1 MEERYDTLIMIT
13 PKDFDRLSDNYD
25 RLLELIPAKHVCFIG
40 SYEVDDRLMVA
51 GLGERAGFICEDDIL
66 PFHDVYRCMAD
77 HMSDIL
83 GGQELPRGM
92 VGWYYQQFLKM
103 QYARNCKDSYY
114 MVWDGDTIPCR
125 RIEMFDAV
133 SNKPYMDMKKEY
145 HKEYFET
152 IEKLFPGMKKVSE
165 KSFIAEHMLIHTE
178 TMNQMLDEIE
188 GNPELPGRSFWE
200 KILRSIEPEHIKDTA
215 FSEFETYGTYVT
227 YRCPQRY
234 QIRRWHSFRLGA
246 EFFHSD
252 TITERDYEWLGRDFF
267 AISFEKNQYV
277 REDHDNLFN
286 NPAYQEKLTARQML
300 QIAQEEFGEGYL
312 EEWEEED
319 PLLKQLKEI
328 DVQGEKLCPESPL
341 KYLSETIYTE
351 YERLGDKLAGINK
364 EQTYLC
370 YENAAFLCADPEE
383 KERIIYKL
391 QVFSRENKVCVNPV
405 AIIILSYNCKYMM
418 QRCLE
423 SIYTNCDPAV
433 YSLVVLDNA
442 STDGVTQW
450 LKEQPEGS
458 MTLLLSDENMG
469 FPAGCNAA
477 AAYAPKNADLLF
489 LNNDTRIP
497 ANALFWLRMGLYT
510 SSDTGAVGAVQ
521 NYYDP
526 NGDVEKS
533 VYLPEDWLQYGAK
546 HNVYMEDS
554 IRKVQILNGFAMLIK
569 REAFDKTEGFDE
581 AFTPGYLEDDDL
593 SFQLRNKGYVLWQC
607 KNAFIYHAGSQSFLK
622 RSDLNEIG
630 ERNLAYLQK
639 KWGCGMTDG
648 IDVEMLIN
656 RRE

>member
-1 MEERYDTLIMIT
+1 MGEQYDALIMIT

-25 RLLELIPAKHVCFIG
+25 RLLQLIPAKQVCFVG
-40 SYEVDDRLMVA
+40 SLEVAERVKAA

-66 PFHDVYRCMAD
+66 PFQDVYRCMED
-77 HMSDIL
+77 HMSVIL
-83 GGQELPRGM
+83 AGQQLPRGM

-103 QYARNCKDSYY
+103 QYARNCNDPYY

-125 RIEMFDAV
+125 QIEMFDAV

-145 HKEYFET
+145 HKEYFDT
-152 IEKLFPGMKKVSE
+152 IGKLFPGMKKVSD
-165 KSFIAEHMLIHTE
+165 KSFIAEHMMIHTE

-188 GNPELPGRSFWE
+188 ADPKLPGRDFWE
-200 KILRSIEPEHIKDTA
+200 KIIRCIEPEHIKDTA
-215 FSEFETYGTYVT
+215 FSEFETYGTYVA

-234 QIRRWHSFRLGA
+234 LIRRWHSFRLGA

-252 TITERDYEWLGRDFF
+252 TISKRDYEWLGTDFF
-267 AISFEKNQYV
+267 AISFEKNQSV
-277 REDHDNLFN
+277 REDHENLFN
-286 NPAYQEKLTARQML
+286 NPVYQEKLTARQML

-319 PLLKQLKEI
+319 PLLKQMKQL
-328 DVQGEKLCPESPL
+328 DAQGEKLNPESPL
-341 KYLSETIYTE
+341 KYLSKTTYAE
-351 YERLGDKLAGINK
+351 YERLGDTLADVNK
-364 EQTYLC
+364 EQAYLC
-370 YENAAFLCADPEE
+370 YENAAFLCSDPNE
-383 KERIIYKL
+383 KERIAKKQQDFYMD
-391 QVFSRENKVCVNPV
+391 NKVHVNPV
-405 AIIILSYNCKYMM
+405 AIVILSYNSKYMM

-442 STDGVTQW
+442 STDGVAQW

-477 AAYAPKNADLLF
+477 AAYAPEKADLLF
-489 LNNDTRIP
+489 LNNDTRMP
-497 ANALFWLRMGLYT
+497 ANALFWLRMGLYA
-510 SSDTGAVGAVQ
+510 SLDTGAVGAVQ

-526 NGDVEKS
+526 NGDVEKAA
-533 VYLPEDWLQYGAK
+533 YLPEDWLRYGAQ
-546 HNVYMEDS
+546 HNIYMEDAV
-554 IRKVQILNGFAMLIK
+554 REVQILNGFAMLVK
-569 REAFDKTEGFDE
+569 REAYDKTEGFDE

-593 SFQLRNKGYVLWQC
+593 SFQLRKKGYVLRQC

-622 RSDLNEIG
+622 RNDLNEIG
-630 ERNLAYLQK
+630 KRNLAYLQE
-639 KWGCGMTDG
+639 KWGTELTEN
-648 IDVEMLIN
+648 IFQN
-656 RRE
+656 RFGTSP